1 MTYITGWRNKTSVFI
16 AADSAI
22 TYEQESL
29 QNVKI
34 WSDVST
40 FGETHIIEKDK
51 VVQEQWLKIYN
62 FNNRLILAFAGNVS
76 EAYEA
81 IEWLKMV
88 LEVNE
93 QPDLRDIF
101 KNICNGRQISIIA
114 GFVENEQPVLISV
127 NANGTSGY
135 KEHLVYEAAHSGTID
150 KEFIRYTQEFYD
162 EIKNV
167 HHTDEQILVSMCSVI
182 QSYKYVKPTI
192 PNGVGGLI
200 SGTRVDKYGVS
211 WQKDIAYIP
220 IQYNGSTLNSTQ
232 LSDLF
237 GKAEIISVLIRDN
250 LVFISNPY
258 THWRFSRRPFGNYQ
272 PKKVIESEKWSESRL
287 TWVNNWSQ
295 SVNQLIDEFTYD
307 YYVFIS
313 KALPIV
319 VSVFSKEFLE
329 REQIFT
335 YKPENQALMFNSE
348 LLLGF
353 LLEVLNPEDDE
364 FTVKTFFD

>member
-1 MTYITGWRNKTSVFI
+1 MTYITGWRNQTSVFI

-29 QNVKI
+29 ENAKI

-40 FGETHIIEKDK
+40 FGETHIIGNDK

-62 FNNRLILAFAGNVS
+62 FNNKLILAFAGNVS

-81 IEWLKMV
+81 IKWLKMV

-93 QPDLRDIF
+93 QPDLRGSF
-101 KNICNGRQISIIA
+101 KYIYNTYRKISIIA

-135 KEHLVYEAAHSGTID
+135 KEHLVYEDAYSGTID
-150 KEFIRYTQEFYD
+150 AEFIKHTQEFYN
-162 EIKNV
+162 EIRNSEQ
-167 HHTDEQILVSMCSVI
+167 TDEQILISMCSVI

-192 PNGVGGLI
+192 TNGVGGLI
-200 SGTRVDKYGVS
+200 SGIRVDKFGVS

-220 IQYNGSTLNSTQ
+220 IQYNGAILNGTE
-232 LSDLF
+232 LSEIF
-237 GKAEIISVLIRDN
+237 GNAEIISVLIRDN
-250 LVFISNPY
+250 LVFVNNPY

-272 PKKVIESEKWSESRL
+272 PIRILESESWKESRF
-287 TWVNNWSQ
+287 TWANNWSH
-295 SVNQLIDEFTYD
+295 SVNQLIDECTYD

-313 KALPIV
+313 KTLPIV
-319 VSVFSKEFLE
+319 ISVFSKEFLTKK
-329 REQIFT
+329 QVFM
-335 YKPENQALMFNSE
+335 YNQEKQAFMLNSE
-348 LLLGF
+348 LLLDF
-353 LLEVLNPEDDE
+353 LLKILIPEDDE
-364 FTVKTFFD
+364 FTIKTFF

>member
-1 MTYITGWRNKTSVFI
+1 MTYITGWRNQTSVFI

-22 TYEQESL
+22 TYELESL

-40 FGETHIIEKDK
+40 FGEPHIIQDDK
-51 VVQEQWLKIYN
+51 IIQEQCLKIYN
-62 FNNRLILAFAGNVS
+62 FNNRVILAFAGNVS

-93 QPDLRDIF
+93 QRDLRVIF
-101 KNICNGRQISIIA
+101 NNICNGRKISIIA
-114 GFVENEQPVLISV
+114 GFIENEQPILISV
-127 NANGTSGY
+127 NAIGISGY
-135 KEHLVYEAAHSGTID
+135 KEHAVFEPAYSGTID
-150 KEFIRYTQEFYD
+150 SKFIRYTQEFYN
-162 EIKNV
+162 ESKNIQ
-167 HHTDEQILVSMCSVI
+167 HTDEQILVSMCSVI
-182 QSYKYVKPTI
+182 QSYKYVNPTI

-200 SGTRVDKYGVS
+200 SGIRVDKLGAS

-220 IQYNGSTLNSTQ
+220 IQYNGSMLNTTQ

-237 GKAEIISVLIRDN
+237 GKAEIISVIIRDD

-258 THWRFSRRPFGNYQ
+258 THWRFSRMPFGGCQ
-272 PKKVIESEKWSESRL
+272 PKKVTESEKWNESRL
-287 TWVNNWSQ
+287 AWTNNWYQ
-295 SVNQLIDEFTYD
+295 SVNQIIDTFTYD

-313 KALPIV
+313 KTLPIV
-319 VSVFSKEFLE
+319 ISVFSKDFLAKK
-329 REQIFT
+329 QIFI
-335 YKPENQALMFNSE
+335 YNQEKQVLMFNSE
-348 LLLGF
+348 SLKGF

-364 FTVKTFFD
+364 FTVKFFFN